1 MRWFWRADPPTLL
14 LDGLLEGS
22 LVCAA
27 YLVLALGWSTNAPL
41 PLPVFWL
48 AATAGLLSARQPRSR
63 WRDFFS
69 VGALTIVAGLI
80 GWLWDDGAR
89 QALLSRADP
98 ATVLGAHWAGW
109 ILGIAVLRGAVHS
122 DTRWESEISSDAI
135 TYSLPILAFAL
146 VLYLGSGRTFP
157 PMAAIAVAV
166 AIVAAMLSI
175 GLARTREMEAMGPAS
190 QGGRVWRAISG
201 TILILAAIG
210 VPIALAL
217 GTLAQEPIFR
227 AARWSWGVAGAIGA
241 WLAHWIEWLASQFL
255 NGGHGAGPSSAPS
268 PTAQSSG
275 AAFGPVTPQP
285 GPVAPWVDFAARV
298 LLVAVAISLL
308 VGLHY
313 LTRRWR
319 ARARARTEL
328 ALVPEART
336 RASIRSRLRAALPR
350 LLRPRRPRLPTLRHR
365 PMSAADAYLAALAD
379 FSERPDLARGPA
391 ETPRAHALR
400 LGRKGPPGQV
410 PLGLLAAD
418 YQLAV
423 YGEVPIS
430 DRETARAVGRWHLLR
445 KLARRRRR

>member
-268 PTAQSSG
+268 PTAYAPARSG
-275 AAFGPVTPQP
+275 GALGGLRRPRAAGR
-285 GPVAPWVDFAARV
+285 GRNLAAR
-298 LLVAVAISLL
+298 
-308 VGLHY
+308 G
-313 LTRRWR
+313 
-319 ARARARTEL
+319 
-328 ALVPEART
+328 
-336 RASIRSRLRAALPR
+336 AALPDPP
-350 LLRPRRPRLPTLRHR
+350 LAGKGAGSDGARPGPGGADSRFDPLAIAGCLAP
-365 PMSAADAYLAALAD
+365 AAPAPPAALAD
-379 FSERPDLARGPA
+379 SAAPAHVGGGCVPRRAGRLLRAARPGARARRNARRGRCRSVCSPPTTSSRSTARSRSAIVRQLEPSAAGISSASWLAVGDGRPGRGGPA
-391 ETPRAHALR
+391 
-400 LGRKGPPGQV
+400 
-410 PLGLLAAD
+410 
-418 YQLAV
+418 
-423 YGEVPIS
+423 PIS
-430 DRETARAVGRWHLLR
+430 GR
-445 KLARRRRR
+445 